1 MASTPTVT
9 FDGTNINTFGAYLN
23 ADVEGWLDAPSQDY
37 ATASFVGAIGG
48 VVSRYPTTA
57 PRRLQL
63 PIRVIATAI
72 ATRET
77 YEQTLKAYL
86 TKDVVVKLDDGTTAR
101 EITGRCVA
109 IPLVPYKVPVTLVSD
124 GSVVFVCSDPLWRA
138 TSNTTE
144 TINGTPNT
152 CALGNA
158 PVSDWV
164 LTITATTNSITDIT
178 ITLGPNTLTWTGT
191 ISAGQALVIDASAYT
206 VKNNGVDALS
216 TYGSGGFPAINPN
229 DTPAVSA
236 TNASGSGTLGGS
248 LVYKKRYW

>member
-1 MASTPTVT
+1 MASVPTVT
-9 FDGTNINTFGAYLN
+9 FTGTNVNTFGVYLN
-23 ADVEGWLDAPSQDY
+23 ADVEGWLGAPGQDY
-37 ATASFVGAIGG
+37 ATASFVGGIGG
-48 VVSRYPTTA
+48 VVSRYPTTG

-63 PIRVIATAI
+63 PIRLYADAV

-86 TKDVVVKLDDGTTAR
+86 TKDVTVKLDDGTTAR
-101 EITGRCVA
+101 EITGRCVGVT
-109 IPLVPYKVPVTLVSD
+109 LMPYRVPVSVVSD
-124 GSVVFVCSDPLWRA
+124 GVVAFVCADPLWRS
-138 TSNTTE
+138 TSSTNE

-152 CALGNA
+152 LDLGNA

-191 ISAGQALVIDASAYT
+191 IAAGQALVIDASDFT
-206 VKNNGVDALS
+206 VENNAVDALA
-216 TYGSGGFPAINPN
+216 TYSGGFPAINPN
-229 DTPAVSA
+229 DAPAVSA
-236 TNASGSGTLGGS
+236 TKGSGSGTLGGT

>member
-37 ATASFVGAIGG
+37 ATASFVGGIGG
-48 VVSRYPTTA
+48 VVSRYPTTG
-57 PRRLQL
+57 PRRLRL
-63 PIRVIATAI
+63 PIRLYATAI

-77 YEQTLKAYL
+77 YEQSLKAYL
-86 TKDVVVKLDDGTTAR
+86 SKDVVVKLDDGTTAR
-101 EITGRCVA
+101 QITGRCVGVS
-109 IPLVPYKVPVTLVSD
+109 LMPYRVPVTLVSD
-124 GSVVFVCSDPLWRA
+124 GSVTFVCADPLWRA
-138 TSNTTE
+138 TSDTTE

-152 CALGNA
+152 LDLGNA

-191 ISAGQALVIDASAYT
+191 ILASKALVIDASAFT
-206 VKNNGVDALS
+206 VKNDGVDALS
-216 TYGSGGFPAINPN
+216 TYSGGFPAVNPN

-236 TNASGSGTLGGS
+236 TKASGSGTIGGS